1 MTAAM
6 SQASPRFL
14 LLVLLLSVSAV
25 AQDAAA
31 PIRPEVPCYAPD
43 GVTMADDSY
52 RPCNN
57 LGVLTDAGMFT
68 SCYDEENGSFN
79 GSATLTSCPDGKFCC
94 GSNAGDCCGSSRA
107 FTIPLAAS
115 LTRPTVTETVE
126 AVRIQPMTPFYV
138 WIAMGASIL
147 FVMLIA
153 LGAMLFLLRRVQR
166 LKKRNE
172 DLMEAA
178 VVRVSK
184 APVLPRTPHVASMQ
198 EFQEF
203 NSIYAE
209 LLAQREKQE
218 QKDREKDKQREQ
230 DIERRRKMSMSIRSE
245 TDTMY
250 GRVAQFEE

>member
-1 MTAAM
+1 
-6 SQASPRFL
+6 
-14 LLVLLLSVSAV
+14 
-25 AQDAAA
+25 
-31 PIRPEVPCYAPD
+31 
-43 GVTMADDSY
+43 
-52 RPCNN
+52 
-57 LGVLTDAGMFT
+57 
-68 SCYDEENGSFN
+68 
-79 GSATLTSCPDGKFCC
+79 
-94 GSNAGDCCGSSRA
+94 
-107 FTIPLAAS
+107 
-115 LTRPTVTETVE
+115 
-126 AVRIQPMTPFYV
+126 
-138 WIAMGASIL
+138 MGASIL

-178 VVRVSK
+178 AVRVSK

-218 QKDREKDKQREQ
+218 QQDREKDKQREQ

-245 TDTMY
+245 TDTMVGERY
-250 GRVAQFEE
+250 DTGTSPMPMMGTTASSISEESLLVSPKAPKNGMSTPPIPPRGDHI